1 MPACWLFGI
10 LVFRRLPW
18 LKCRYATT
26 SEAAAKIIVKMLK
39 VRFCRLELV
48 GELIGDDDPVIE
60 ELMLGVVIAVDVMV
74 INEVMIEGELTD
86 VVESKC

>member
-1 MPACWLFGI
+1 M
-10 LVFRRLPW
+10 
-18 LKCRYATT
+18 KCRYAIT

-39 VRFCRLELV
+39 VRFCRFELV

-86 VVESKC
+86 VVGSEC

>member
-1 MPACWLFGI
+1 MESSWVLACWLFGI
-10 LVFRRLPW
+10 SVFRCLPW

-48 GELIGDDDPVIE
+48 GELIGDDDLVIE
-60 ELMLGVVIAVDVMV
+60 ELMLEVVIAVDVMV
-74 INEVMIEGELTD
+74 INELTD
-86 VVESKC
+86 VVVSKC

>member
-1 MPACWLFGI
+1 M
-10 LVFRRLPW
+10 
-18 LKCRYATT
+18 
-26 SEAAAKIIVKMLK
+26 
-39 VRFCRLELV
+39 ELV